1 MGNVCP
7 GRHAINPAAFSL
19 PDGTDPG
26 NAPRNQ
32 VRGFGQT
39 QFNLSARRSFSLPE
53 KATLQFKADAFN
65 LFNHPAFGSIDTTF
79 GDPEF
84 GLATTSLSKSL
95 TTMNSLYQQGG
106 ARSMQFSLKLL
117 F

>member
-1 MGNVCP
+1 MP
-7 GRHAINPAAFSL
+7 S
-19 PDGTDPG
+19 T
-26 NAPRNQ
+26 NQ
-32 VRGFGQT
+32 VRGFGQS

-65 LFNHPAFGSIDTTF
+65 VLNHPTF
-79 GDPEF
+79 GNIDNYVTDPEF
-84 GLATTSLSKSL
+84 GLATASLSKSL
-95 TTMNSLYQQGG
+95 STMSQLYQQGG